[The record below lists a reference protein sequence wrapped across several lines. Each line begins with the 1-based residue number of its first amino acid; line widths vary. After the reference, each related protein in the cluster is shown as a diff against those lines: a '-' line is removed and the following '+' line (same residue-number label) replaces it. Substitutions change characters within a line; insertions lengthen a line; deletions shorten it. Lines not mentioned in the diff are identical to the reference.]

1 MDNSGSA
8 RSLSTEAISS
18 PSAPAAV
25 GPYSAGIRTSG
36 CGLIFVSGQLPLD
49 PSSGEMVKG
58 DPAALATRALANGL
72 AIVEAAGS
80 ALRHIVKV
88 TVFLTDLDNFEQVNK
103 AYAEFFGEW
112 RPARSVVEVT
122 RLPRG
127 SALEVE
133 MIALQA
139 DLSGGQEST

>member
-1 MDNSGSA
+1 MDIRGSTRPA
-8 RSLSTEAISS
+8 TEAISTAA
-18 PSAPAAV
+18 APAAV

-36 CGLIFVSGQLPLD
+36 GGFVFVSGQLPLD
-49 PSSGEMVKG
+49 PSSGEMVEG
-58 DPAALATRALANGL
+58 DAGALTTRALANGL

-88 TVFLTDLDNFEQVNK
+88 TVFLTDLDNFELVNK

-112 RPARSVVEVT
+112 RPARSVVEVS

-133 MIALQA
+133 MIALHA
-139 DLSGGQEST
+139 DLSGGHEPM